1 MAPVPGGIAPLDHSV
16 LATVMAQPHVRPDA
30 LVKARRLLD
39 SRRWC
44 RADEV
49 ADVLVT
55 CLIERRLP

>member
-1 MAPVPGGIAPLDHSV
+1 MAPAHGGTSHLDDGV
-16 LATVMAQPHVRPDA
+16 LARVLAEPQVRPEA
-30 LVKARRLLD
+30 LVRARALLD

-55 CLIERRLP
+55 CLVERRLP

>member
-1 MAPVPGGIAPLDHSV
+1 MAPASGGTSQLHDGVVAGV
-16 LATVMAQPHVRPDA
+16 LALPHVRPDA
-30 LVKARRLLD
+30 LVRARALLD

-55 CLIERRLP
+55 CLVERRLP